1 MSILPARRALAAVAI
16 SRAPTPTPTPGAPQ
30 LSGMTVVTA
39 PGGAVV
45 APFTNGYSYSSSSN
59 LSVRADPVS
68 GVVSVIFT
76 LDGTLIRTEN
86 TIPYSVAGDN
96 NGSYTAWR
104 PSVGNHT
111 LVATPFSATGGTGTA
126 GTPVTV
132 TFTAVNNAT
141 PTPTPT
147 VTPTPTPTPTP

>member
-1 MSILPARRALAAVAI
+1 
-16 SRAPTPTPTPGAPQ
+16 
-30 LSGMTVVTA
+30 MTVVTA

-68 GVVSVIFT
+68 GVVSVSFK

-86 TIPYSVAGDN
+86 DIPYCVAGDN
-96 NGSYTAWR
+96 NGSLKAWQ
-104 PSVGNHT
+104 PAVGNHT
-111 LVATPFSATGGTGTA
+111 LVATPFSKRWGNGTA

-132 TFTAVNNAT
+132 TFTV
-141 PTPTPT
+141 
-147 VTPTPTPTPTP
+147 VK

>member
-39 PGGAVV
+39 PSGAVV
-45 APFTNGYSYSSSSN
+45 APFTNGYSYDSSSN

-68 GVVSVIFT
+68 GVVSVTFT
-76 LDGTLIRTEN
+76 LDGTLIRKEN

-104 PSVGNHT
+104 PAAGNHT
-111 LVATPFSATGGTGTA
+111 LVATPFSGTNATGTS
-126 GTPVTV
+126 GTPVTIS
-132 TFTAVNNAT
+132 FTAT
-141 PTPTPT
+141 P
-147 VTPTPTPTPTP
+147 